1 MSSNP
6 IHGEEYSI
14 QHYVIKFVSD
24 DRSVVISIAFHMY
37 DEDGN
42 NALSK
47 EEVVDMIQ
55 VCIM

>member
-1 MSSNP
+1 MGMTDSKQ
-6 IHGEEYSI
+6 ID
-14 QHYVIKFVSD
+14 QK
-24 DRSVVISIAFHMY
+24 ISIAFHMY